1 MGHETTRISACI
13 VSIVASQISIWH
25 ANSLLECWSVCG
37 DWGGGL
43 FETQE
48 QVTLP
53 NMPAGFNS
61 NSERQETDGKLF
73 HRRRVWLAALKSAWI
88 KAACI
93 ECPEVVLTGASERWC
108 WHPLKCSDCGTHIGA
123 TCFFFFFFFFPFDL
137 CVAVV
142 TAACLTSGK
151 LRWRQTQKPLHSQI
165 GFIFSAPHFWVD
177 KLCEPVHAA
186 VQLKCLSPQK
196 GMITIVAKWRQKEWI
211 LVSLWV

>member
-1 MGHETTRISACI
+1 
-13 VSIVASQISIWH
+13 
-25 ANSLLECWSVCG
+25 
-37 DWGGGL
+37 
-43 FETQE
+43 
-48 QVTLP
+48 
-53 NMPAGFNS
+53 MPAAFNS

-123 TCFFFFFFFFPFDL
+123 TCSFFSIWSLCCSRDSCVFDL
-137 CVAVV
+137 REASLE
-142 TAACLTSGK
+142 TNPETSPQTNRLYF
-151 LRWRQTQKPLHSQI
+151 LRTTSEWTNWHWTQPLNCNVFQH
-165 GFIFSAPHFWVD
+165 GD

-186 VQLKCLSPQK
+186 VQLKCLSAQK